1 MAAGGSV
8 VEKGTLSPTGN
19 LFKMHI
25 TQRCL
30 QSEKTNND
38 QTKLDNKI
46 YSMEKLRL
54 WYVMAP
60 GTGWLFVQGKGTIF
74 VKAQSHVMTDKDLFI

>member
-54 WYVMAP
+54 
-60 GTGWLFVQGKGTIF
+60 
-74 VKAQSHVMTDKDLFI
+74 